1 MLVNTHTHKNGS
13 IFSRTGYSNGKLL
26 LPLVERRGWHKT
38 QRSRDAMTF
47 SVVPYKG
54 QDRSTHIREEVGA
67 RQKSSEYESIWIG
80 DGFLIAVF
88 HHSVNGVG

>member
-1 MLVNTHTHKNGS
+1 
-13 IFSRTGYSNGKLL
+13 
-26 LPLVERRGWHKT
+26 
-38 QRSRDAMTF
+38 MTF